1 MQPERTPAIPDLGP
15 GAFWPRLLE
24 RERHALACN
33 ALQPIETEQSLLQR
47 NGMTWLVR
55 RVSSLARK
63 ARDAKQRREQA
74 TRKPSNPFLPPETDL
89 TLGAIGP
96 GHLCLFNKFNVIEHH
111 VLIVTRDFE
120 HQECLLTAADF
131 AALAYCLH
139 ERGGLGFYNGGRVA
153 GASQPHKHLQWIPLP
168 LADTGPAVPIAPLLD
183 APEPPGRIGQCPSLP
198 LPHAFVRLAPETPT
212 DAGALY
218 RHYIG
223 LLEAIGVE
231 ALSLGDETRQSAPY
245 NLLLTRDWML
255 AVPRTCEC
263 HAGISVNALGFA
275 GSLFVMQPEQ
285 LAQVEAVGPLTLL
298 GAVTT

>member
-1 MQPERTPAIPDLGP
+1 MQPERTSAIPDLGP

-24 RERHALACN
+24 RERHALACG

-63 ARDAKQRREQA
+63 AREAKQRSEQA
-74 TRKPSNPFLPPETDL
+74 TDNPPNPFLPPEADL

-111 VLIVTRDFE
+111 VLIITRDFE

-131 AALAYCLH
+131 AALAYCLR
-139 ERGGLGFYNGGRVA
+139 ERDGLGFYNGGRVA
-153 GASQPHKHLQWIPLP
+153 GASQLHKHLQWIPLP

-183 APEPPGRIGQCPSLP
+183 AAEPSGRIGLCPSLP
-198 LPHAFVRLAPETPT
+198 VPHAFVRLEPMALDTPEV
-212 DAGALY
+212 LY
-218 RHYIG
+218 RYYIG

-231 ALSLGDETRQSAPY
+231 ALSVGGESRQSAPY

-255 AVPRTCEC
+255 AVPRTREC

-285 LAQVEAVGPLTLL
+285 LAQVETVGPLTLL